1 MCCNPFMK
9 GRKYY
14 HSKNITLMHK
24 MPPNL
29 QSSYPQRKAYFFL
42 HLALTLLDSIF
53 RCYDF
58 NKTFVEMESNKV
70 FLKTLS
76 RGRKKQQNFLEDSV
90 S

>member
-1 MCCNPFMK
+1 MCCNLFMK
-9 GRKYY
+9 GGKYY
-14 HSKNITLMHK
+14 HPKNITLMHK

-29 QSSYPQRKAYFFL
+29 ESSSPQRKAYFFL

-58 NKTFVEMESNKV
+58 NRTFVEMKSNKV
-70 FLKTLS
+70 FLKIS
-76 RGRKKQQNFLEDSV
+76 RGRKKQENFLENSV